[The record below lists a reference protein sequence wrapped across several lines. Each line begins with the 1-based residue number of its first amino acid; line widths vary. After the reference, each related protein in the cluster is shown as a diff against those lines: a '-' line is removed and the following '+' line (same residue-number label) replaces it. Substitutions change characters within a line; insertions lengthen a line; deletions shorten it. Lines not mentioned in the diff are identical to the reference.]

1 MDYAGESGVIMRVLT
16 RKDRRVRVTK
26 GDVKVEAEVRVAWGH
41 APRDTGS

>member
-1 MDYAGESGVIMRVLT
+1 MRVLT

-26 GDVKVEAEVRVAWGH
+26 DVKVEAEVRVAWGH